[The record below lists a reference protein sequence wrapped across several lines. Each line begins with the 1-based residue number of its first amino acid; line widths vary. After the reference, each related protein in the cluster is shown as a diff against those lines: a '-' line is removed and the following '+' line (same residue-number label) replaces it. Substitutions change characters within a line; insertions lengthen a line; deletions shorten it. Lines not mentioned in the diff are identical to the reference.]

1 MQKFKTVVE
10 PKHKMLDLKLK
21 ETLSYKDLIFLFVK
35 RDFVARY
42 KQTILGPLWIII
54 QPLLSTLIG
63 FLMFGIIADLS
74 GYDVEGTREI
84 PVYLFIMAGSSCWG
98 YMASTISSSSNT
110 FLSNAGIM
118 GKVYYPRLVSP
129 IATAFTNLINFGIQM
144 LIFIIMAII
153 FGASG
158 QNSIAFTPWLLMFP
172 VTLLQMM
179 MFSIG
184 LGLFLSAFTTKYRD
198 VTMLI
203 GFALGLIGYLSPIN
217 YGYYALANEI
227 PYKWL
232 QDVYLL
238 NPISDI
244 VLMFKQSLFGV
255 GVYSSLG
262 GMIWV
267 WYGIS
272 WGLTCIFL
280 LLGIMLFNRTERTF
294 MDTI

>member
-21 ETLSYKDLIFLFVK
+21 ETLSYRDLIFLFVK

-42 KQTILGPLWIII
+42 KQTLLGPLWVII
-54 QPLLSTLIG
+54 QPLLSTLIN
-63 FLMFGIIADLS
+63 FLMFGIIAEL
-74 GYDVEGTREI
+74 GGFDVEGTREV
-84 PVYLFIMAGSSCWG
+84 PVYLFIMAGTTCWS
-98 YMASTISSSSNT
+98 YMSSTISSASNT

-129 IATAFTNLINFGIQM
+129 IASAFSNLINFGIQM
-144 LIFIIMAII
+144 LIFIVVAII
-153 FGASG
+153 FALTGE
-158 QNSIAFTPWLLMFP
+158 NSVAFTPWMLMFP

-179 MFSIG
+179 MFGVG

-198 VTMLI
+198 ITMLI
-203 GFALGLIGYLSPIN
+203 GFALGLIGYLSPVN
-217 YGYYALANEI
+217 YGYYAISSKI
-227 PYKWL
+227 PYEWM
-232 QDVYLL
+232 QNIYLL

-255 GVYSSLG
+255 GIYSSIG
-262 GMIWV
+262 GMVWV

-272 WGLTCIFL
+272 WAMTFIFL
-280 LLGIMLFNRTERTF
+280 LLGIMLFNKTERTF

>member
-42 KQTILGPLWIII
+42 KQTLLGPLWVII
-54 QPLLSTLIG
+54 QPLLSTLIN
-63 FLMFGIIADLS
+63 FLIFGVIADTF
-74 GYDVEGTREI
+74 GYDVEGTKVV
-84 PVYLFIMAGSSCWG
+84 PTYLFIMAGSACWG
-98 YMASTISSSSNT
+98 YMSSTISSSSNT

-129 IATAFTNLINFGIQM
+129 IASAFSNLINFGIQM
-144 LIFIIMAII
+144 LIFISVAII
-153 FGASG
+153 FGFSG

-172 VTLLQMM
+172 VTILQMM

-198 VTMLI
+198 ITMLI

-232 QDVYLL
+232 QDIYLL

-244 VLMFKQSLFGV
+244 VLMFKQSVFGV

-272 WGLTCIFL
+272 WVMTCIFL

>member
-10 PKHKMLDLKLK
+10 PKHRMLDLKLK

-42 KQTILGPLWIII
+42 KQTLLGPLWVII
-54 QPLLSTLIG
+54 QPLLSTLIN
-63 FLMFGIIADLS
+63 FLMFGIIAELG
-74 GYDVEGTREI
+74 GYDIEGTREV
-84 PVYLFIMAGSSCWG
+84 PVYLFIMAGSACWG
-98 YMASTISSSSNT
+98 YISSTISSASGT
-110 FLSNAGIM
+110 FLANAGIM

-129 IATAFTNLINFGIQM
+129 IASAFTNLINFGIQM
-144 LIFIIMAII
+144 FIFFVVAIV
-153 FGASG
+153 FSFTG
-158 QNSIAFTPWLLMFP
+158 QNSVAFTPWLLMLP

-179 MFSIG
+179 MFGLG

-198 VTMLI
+198 ISMLI
-203 GFALGLIGYLSPIN
+203 GFALGLLAYLSPVN
-217 YGYYALANEI
+217 YGYYAMANKI
-227 PYKWL
+227 PYEWL
-232 QDVYLL
+232 QNIYLL
-238 NPISDI
+238 NPISDM

-262 GMIWV
+262 GMVWA

-272 WGLTCIFL
+272 WAITFIFL
-280 LLGIMLFNRTERTF
+280 LLGIMLFNKTERTF